1 MVDMKL
7 RQMVGDFI
15 TSNPDKIAK
24 MRWSDLS
31 KLVNVWFGLDLD
43 DNFIDRDL
51 IKMMGL
57 TFRDDSLEDSSE
69 VILW

>member
-31 KLVNVWFGLDLD
+31 KLVNIWFGLDLD
-43 DNFIDRDL
+43 DNFIDREL

>member
-31 KLVNVWFGLDLD
+31 KLVNIWFGLDLD
-43 DNFIDRDL
+43 DNFIDREL

-69 VILW
+69 VIIW